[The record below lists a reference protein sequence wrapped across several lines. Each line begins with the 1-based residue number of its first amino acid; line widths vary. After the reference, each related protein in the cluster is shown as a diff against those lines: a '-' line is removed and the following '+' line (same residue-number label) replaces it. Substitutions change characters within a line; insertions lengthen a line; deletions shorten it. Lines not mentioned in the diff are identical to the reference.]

1 MSIVDWKQFLK
12 SDSELPPDVLF
23 HVSEEKEKEGWEG
36 EEPEEKGGD
45 VGAHRLLLAGASPVF
60 RRQFFGSLRETAE
73 VVTIRGTTV
82 EAFRTLINYIY
93 TPLGQF
99 SLDHIGCPSGL
110 FHIVNVAEKY
120 QLPGLRLI
128 AKERFSN
135 CHKL

>member
-23 HVSEEKEKEGWEG
+23 HVSDEKEGGGGEDKRG
-36 EEPEEKGGD
+36 EERG
-45 VGAHRLLLAGASPVF
+45 GAHRLLLAGASPVF

-93 TPLGQF
+93 SPPAQF

>member
-1 MSIVDWKQFLK
+1 M
-12 SDSELPPDVLF
+12 
-23 HVSEEKEKEGWEG
+23 
-36 EEPEEKGGD
+36 EEKGGE

-82 EAFRTLINYIY
+82 EAFRTLIDYIY
-93 TPLGQF
+93 SPPGQF

>member
-12 SDSELPPDVLF
+12 SDSELPSDVFF
-23 HVSEEKEKEGWEG
+23 HVSEEKEGGGG
-36 EEPEEKGGD
+36 EDLEEKGGE

-82 EAFRTLINYIY
+82 EAFRTLVDYIY
-93 TPLGQF
+93 SPPGQF
-99 SLDHIGCPSGL
+99 SLDHIWCPSGL
-110 FHIVNVAEKY
+110 FHIVNIAEKY